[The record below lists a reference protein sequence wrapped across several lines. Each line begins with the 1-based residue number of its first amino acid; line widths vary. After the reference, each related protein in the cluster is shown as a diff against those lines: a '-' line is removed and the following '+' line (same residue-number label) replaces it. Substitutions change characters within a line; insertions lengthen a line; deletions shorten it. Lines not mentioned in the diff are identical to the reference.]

1 MLKKKEKLEQYL
13 EKEILKIISNT
24 ELCIKIYDYI
34 KDKYDIPRVITSDY
48 ISMRLPLEQ
57 ASEFIL
63 FCLLDGIEKIINK
76 NKTDI
81 DKFFTMQEFK
91 TYKDSPVTAF
101 MIASVMLQMD
111 YSSLKALHEMLG
123 EPAKTCFYGQL
134 IAIQLAAL
142 KQVEPG
148 SVAPDFK
155 GVTLNGDTLSLH
167 GIKARVKLLDFWAS
181 WCEPCRRETPNVRK
195 IYQKYHDK
203 GLEIIGV
210 SLDDKKQEWAKAM
223 KNDKVTWPNVS
234 DLKGKNS
241 EIAARYFIRGIPHTI
256 LLDEDNR
263 IVAKNLRGKALEKKI
278 AELLGGK

>member
-1 MLKKKEKLEQYL
+1 
-13 EKEILKIISNT
+13 
-24 ELCIKIYDYI
+24 
-34 KDKYDIPRVITSDY
+34 
-48 ISMRLPLEQ
+48 
-57 ASEFIL
+57 
-63 FCLLDGIEKIINK
+63 
-76 NKTDI
+76 
-81 DKFFTMQEFK
+81 
-91 TYKDSPVTAF
+91 
-101 MIASVMLQMD
+101 MD
-111 YSSLKALHEMLG
+111 
-123 EPAKTCFYGQL
+123 
-134 IAIQLAAL
+134 
-142 KQVEPG
+142 PG

-155 GVTLNGDTLSLH
+155 GVTLNGDTLSLP

>member
-1 MLKKKEKLEQYL
+1 MLL
-13 EKEILKIISNT
+13 
-24 ELCIKIYDYI
+24 
-34 KDKYDIPRVITSDY
+34 R
-48 ISMRLPLEQ
+48 
-57 ASEFIL
+57 
-63 FCLLDGIEKIINK
+63 
-76 NKTDI
+76 
-81 DKFFTMQEFK
+81 
-91 TYKDSPVTAF
+91 
-101 MIASVMLQMD
+101 
-111 YSSLKALHEMLG
+111 
-123 EPAKTCFYGQL
+123 QL

-241 EIAARYFIRGIPHTI
+241 EIAAVISSGESLIPSCWM
-256 LLDEDNR
+256 R
-263 IVAKNLRGKALEKKI
+263 ITASWPKISGEKRWKRRLRSY
-278 AELLGGK
+278 